1 MYRTNYVGFRSFQS
15 TFYVRNSLVG
25 NFSASNYYVI
35 YIEDERFFFNE
46 TTFDR
51 QLWHTTRTY
60 LIVSENKLIIPNIW
74 SQIKRLWEKFKVF
87 KISLLHSH
95 NLRVLRI
102 FDEKFYRYV
111 PARKLNYGTEN
122 VKKYPLR
129 VAIFE
134 RMPSIVC
141 MDGVCTGPD
150 WKTMQSFVKRMNF
163 DLRINMVS
171 DDAGFGRFVL
181 VFLTKLFGRIDEGLK
196 YQLS

>member
-1 MYRTNYVGFRSFQS
+1 MYRTNYVSFRSFQS

-25 NFSASNYYVI
+25 NFLSSNYYVI

-46 TTFDR
+46 SIFDL

-60 LIVSENKLIIPNIW
+60 LIVSEKKLLIPTIW
-74 SQIKRLWEKFKVF
+74 SQIRRLWEKFKIF

-102 FDEKFYRYV
+102 FDEGFYHYV
-111 PARKLNYGTEN
+111 PARKLNYGTKN

-129 VAIFE
+129 VVIFE

-141 MDGVCTGPD
+141 MNGVCTGPD
-150 WKTMQSFVKRMNF
+150 WKTMQLFGNRMNF
-163 DLRINMVS
+163 NLQINMVS

-181 VFLTKLFGRIDEGLK
+181 VFFPKFFGLIDDGLK